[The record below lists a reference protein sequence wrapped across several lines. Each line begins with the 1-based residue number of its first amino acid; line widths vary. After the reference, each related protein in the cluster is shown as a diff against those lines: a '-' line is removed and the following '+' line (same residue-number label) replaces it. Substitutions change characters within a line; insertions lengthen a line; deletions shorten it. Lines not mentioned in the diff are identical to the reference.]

1 MTYGVINN
9 GVCVNVIVGGDS
21 ANGVPI
27 PEGFWIGD
35 YYDGEWHHAPTMPI
49 TYRLDAL
56 EAQALDNTEMMVDQ
70 DYRIMCI
77 ELNITDV

>member
-35 YYDGEWHHAPTMPI
+35 YYDGGWHHDPPAPI
-49 TYRLDAL
+49 ADRLTAL
-56 EAQALDNTEMMVDQ
+56 EAANLNNTEMMVDQ

-77 ELNITDV
+77 ELNITDA